1 MKKNV
6 LLTLISILSLALV
19 PTDTYG
25 QGFLKKLKQKVEK
38 AVGMEEP
45 TEESN
50 LQEETE
56 EGETPKGTVT
66 ATDRLPKLHT
76 STSVWDEMV
85 QPSKASSVNAL
96 LNELPALPSI
106 SELAVPTAAARQN
119 YYRKIVAVDLRVR
132 ELDEQNTCPDEEM
145 LALRDK
151 MYQELAA
158 ATGLTAE
165 EMKQLD
171 DPNLSET
178 ERERLAQKAAD
189 NILGAG
195 GLDKVTN
202 MASKLEALEKEKGRK
217 LTDEEMMQFAS
228 ENPGMMEDMMGIAS
242 KTMEST
248 GKLNQ
253 VTDKYAQLNQRLMQ
267 LSEKQRKLR
276 EKNQGTITSCEKIAQ
291 EYEEGLKAIY
301 RKIFAT
307 EDREEIDRLYAQTDE
322 QMKNY
327 RTRAAKLWRNS
338 LQTRLNEWKAMQPEL
353 ERIYKEMSQEGLI
366 PPCATNR
373 ASYNLVTGYTD
384 ILNDAY
390 ADFPQPKVL
399 PVQTETIFKLKEHES
414 LMRAESGFASS
425 VDDFLKNSRM
435 LVFDGQSKEYVI
447 YENGERRAKA
457 AQGSKNY
464 QPLAPRSKPAYNTW
478 TSKSGTRRV
487 EYARD
492 DSLTLQ
498 DGTSFYPLAF
508 KAETDKLVWIIMEDK
523 SILKCTYKL

>member
-6 LLTLISILSLALV
+6 LLTLISILSLAFV
-19 PTDTYG
+19 PVNTYG

-38 AVGMEEP
+38 AVGMEET
-45 TEESN
+45 TEENN

-56 EGETPKGTVT
+56 EGEKPKGTVT

-76 STSVWDEMV
+76 STSVWDEVV
-85 QPSKASSVNAL
+85 QPSKASSVSAL
-96 LNELPALPSI
+96 LGELPALPSI
-106 SELAVPTAAARQN
+106 SELAVPTTAARQN
-119 YYRKIVAVDLRVR
+119 YYRKIVAVDLRVK
-132 ELDEQNTCPDEEM
+132 ELDKQNTCSDEEM

-151 MYQELAA
+151 LYQELAA
-158 ATGLTAE
+158 ATGLTID
-165 EMKQLD
+165 EMKRLD
-171 DPNLSET
+171 DPNTSEA
-178 ERERLAQKAAD
+178 ERERLAQKAIE
-189 NILGAG
+189 NTLGAG
-195 GLDKVTN
+195 GMDKVTD

-217 LTDEEMMQFAS
+217 LTDEEMMQFVS

-242 KTMEST
+242 KTMET
-248 GKLNQ
+248 AGKISQ
-253 VTDKYAQLNQRLMQ
+253 ISDGYAQLNQRLMQ
-267 LSEKQRKLR
+267 LSEKQKKLR
-276 EKNQGTITSCEKIAQ
+276 EKNQSVITSCEKIAQ

-307 EDREEIDRLYAQTDE
+307 EDREEIDRLYAQADE

-338 LQTRLNEWKAMQPEL
+338 LQTRLDEWKAMQPEL
-353 ERIYKEMSQEGLI
+353 DRIYKEMSQEGLI

-399 PVQTETIFKLKEHES
+399 PVQTETILELKEHES
-414 LMRAESGFASS
+414 LLRAESGFASS
-425 VDDFLKNSRM
+425 VDDFLKNSCL
-435 LVFDGQSKEYVI
+435 LVFDGQTKEYVI
-447 YENGERRAKA
+447 YENGKRRAGTA
-457 AQGSKNY
+457 EGSKNY
-464 QPLAPRSKPAYNTW
+464 QPLVPRTKPAYNTW
-478 TSKSGTRRV
+478 TSKSGTRKV

-492 DSLTLQ
+492 GSLTLQ